1 MQYQTCRHVKE
12 DGIYCGSPALRDNK
26 YCHYHLQQRGRRLR
40 RARALRD
47 NVPYQIDIQ
56 SLDNPYAVRTAIT
69 EVAQAL
75 AAGQLDHAVA
85 GKILYAIQ
93 QASSQN
99 KLIAQIEAA
108 QAQALEKAQE
118 QGHSPAV
125 TRPEEDPDFAKRFD
139 IPPGSDID
147 AETEV
152 VLKKAQTEVEFR
164 QARSV
169 PMPPPGVRPG
179 SAHYDLY
186 RDQAIQDLRT
196 HIEVLQSNLREYWV
210 LRNQMADQYRKE
222 AQSANIQNAVAK
234 TA

>member
-1 MQYQTCRHVKE
+1 MQYQTCSHIKE
-12 DGIYCGSPALRDNK
+12 DGAYCGSPALRDQK

-47 NVPYQIDIQ
+47 NVPYQLDIQ

-69 EVAQAL
+69 EIAQAL

-99 KLIAQIEAA
+99 KLIAQIEAS
-108 QAQALEKAQE
+108 QAQEKEQE
-118 QGHSPAV
+118 QGPKPVVS
-125 TRPEEDPDFAKRFD
+125 RPTEDPDFARRFD

-147 AETEV
+147 TETEV
-152 VLKKAQTEVEFR
+152 VLKQAQKEVEFR
-164 QARSV
+164 KDQYL
-169 PMPPPGVRPG
+169 PPIPPGVRAG
-179 SAHYDLY
+179 SAQYQLY
-186 RDQAIQDLRT
+186 RDQAIEELRT
-196 HIEVLQSNLREYWV
+196 RIDVLQSHLREYWAIKK
-210 LRNQMADQYRKE
+210 QMADELRKE
-222 AQSANIQNAVAK
+222 ALSATSQGAVAK

>member
-1 MQYQTCRHVKE
+1 MQYETCRHIKE
-12 DGIYCGSPALRDNK
+12 DGAYCGSPALRDQK

-47 NVPYQIDIQ
+47 NVPYQPDIQ

-69 EVAQAL
+69 EIAQAL
-75 AAGQLDHAVA
+75 ASGQLDQAVA

-108 QAQALEKAQE
+108 QAQEKEQE
-118 QGHSPAV
+118 QGHTPSV
-125 TRPEEDPDFAKRFD
+125 SRPTEDPDFARRFD

-147 AETEV
+147 TEIEV
-152 VLKKAQTEVEFR
+152 AAKQAQQEFDFR

-169 PMPPPGVRPG
+169 PAPPPGVRAG
-179 SAHYDLY
+179 SAHYELY
-186 RDQAIQDLRT
+186 RDQAIEELRT
-196 HIEVLQSNLREYWV
+196 RIEVLQLQLREYRV
-210 LRNQMADQYRKE
+210 IRKQMAEQMRKE
-222 AQSANIQNAVAK
+222 ALSATSQDAVAK

>member
-1 MQYQTCRHVKE
+1 MQYETCRHIKE
-12 DGIYCGSPALRDNK
+12 DGAYCGSPALRDNK
-26 YCHYHLQQRGRRLR
+26 YCYYHLQQRGRRLR

-108 QAQALEKAQE
+108 QAQE
-118 QGHSPAV
+118 QGPAPV
-125 TRPEEDPDFAKRFD
+125 VSHPTEDPDFARRFD
-139 IPPGSDID
+139 IPSGSDID
-147 AETEV
+147 TEIEV
-152 VLKKAQTEVEFR
+152 AAKQAQQEFDFR

-169 PMPPPGVRPG
+169 PAPPPGVRPG
-179 SAHYDLY
+179 SAHYELY
-186 RDQAIQDLRT
+186 RDQAIEELRT
-196 HIEVLQSNLREYWV
+196 RIEVLQSQLREYWV
-210 LRNQMADQYRKE
+210 IRKQMAEQMRKE
-222 AQSANIQNAVAK
+222 AQSATSQGAVAK